1 MSKKEIADEVERTL
15 LAHQRLFAITKQ
27 VSDSVSH
34 GHTTVKADDFNE
46 LIAAAQAL
54 MDEEHHLV
62 ELLKSEII
70 KRRAKPADKK
80 PAKKTAKP
88 AIKKA
93 VKKAVPAVKKPAV
106 KKAVKKAAAPA
117 AKKAAAPA
125 KKAAPKK
132 AVKAPTQAVAKK
144 TVKAAAKPV
153 AKKAAARR
161 R

>member
-15 LAHQRLFAITKQ
+15 LAHQRLFAITKK

-54 MDEEHHLV
+54 MDEENHLV
-62 ELLKSEII
+62 ELLQTEII
-70 KRRAKPADKK
+70 KRRSKPAAKK
-80 PAKKTAKP
+80 APAKKAAQPAK
-88 AIKKA
+88 K
-93 VKKAVPAVKKPAV
+93 V
-106 KKAVKKAAAPA
+106 

-125 KKAAPKK
+125 KKAATKKPAAKK
-132 AVKAPTQAVAKK
+132 AVAKVAKK
-144 TVKAAAKPV
+144 VAKKVAAPAKKAAVKKTAAKPV

-161 R
+161 K